1 MAAETL
7 FSPKRRNFAS
17 AKAYTMS
24 KIHHGGRI
32 GRLLYVILL
41 AIVLL
46 PSCREEDEPQPVVFD
61 QTVIVFMPWSTN
73 LYPFF
78 RQNINDIER
87 AINAGMLKQERILV
101 CIANTRT
108 QANLVELRLEQG
120 RCVRDTLYAY
130 SHPDFTRTADITRML
145 NDIRAL
151 SPTPRY
157 SLIVGCHG
165 MGWLPAGQA
174 PRRAVPRNGEA
185 DVPMTRWFGGLSS
198 DLQIEVST
206 LAEAIGAANMQM
218 EYILFD
224 DCYMSSV
231 EAAYE
236 LRHVTDFLVASP
248 TEIMAY
254 GFPYHLCAPC
264 LVGDIDFAGVCQR
277 FYDFYSTYVW
287 PYGTIAVTDCRQLE
301 ALAQS
306 VRAIYRTQQFDEDEL
321 KNLQRMDGYS
331 PTLFY
336 DLGDYIDHLCKDAAL
351 LEDFHRQLSLTVPH
365 KAHTDFYYSN
375 TNGCNEIHAYSG
387 LTTSE
392 PSKNTQA
399 EAMTE
404 TQWYRATHGTE

>member
-1 MAAETL
+1 MW
-7 FSPKRRNFAS
+7 
-17 AKAYTMS
+17 
-24 KIHHGGRI
+24 
-32 GRLLYVILL
+32 RLLSVMLL
-41 AIVLL
+41 AIALL
-46 PSCREEDEPQPVVFD
+46 PSCHEEDEPQPVVID

-101 CIANTRT
+101 CIAGT
-108 QANLVELRLEQG
+108 QARADVVELRLEQG
-120 RCVRDTLYAY
+120 RCVRDTLHAY
-130 SHPDFTRTADITRML
+130 SYPDFTRTADITRML
-145 NDIRAL
+145 NDMRAL

-157 SLIVGCHG
+157 SLIIGCHG
-165 MGWLPAGQA
+165 MGWLPAGQS

-185 DVPMTRWFGGLSS
+185 DGPMTRWFGGLTNN
-198 DLQIEVST
+198 LQIEVST
-206 LAEAIGAANMQM
+206 LAEAIEAADMQM

-236 LRHVTDFLVASP
+236 LRHVTDFLVACP

-264 LVGDIDFAGVCQR
+264 LVGNIDYADLCRR
-277 FYDFYSTYVW
+277 FYNFYNTYYY

-301 ALAQS
+301 ALAQC
-306 VRAIYRTQQFDEDEL
+306 VRAIYLTQQFDEDEL

-336 DLGDYIDHLCKDAAL
+336 DLGDYIDHLCQDPAL

-365 KAHTDFYYSN
+365 KAHTDYYYSN

-392 PSKNTQA
+392 PSKSAQA
-399 EAMTE
+399 VAMPE
-404 TQWYRATHGTE
+404 TQWYRATHGTEQEE